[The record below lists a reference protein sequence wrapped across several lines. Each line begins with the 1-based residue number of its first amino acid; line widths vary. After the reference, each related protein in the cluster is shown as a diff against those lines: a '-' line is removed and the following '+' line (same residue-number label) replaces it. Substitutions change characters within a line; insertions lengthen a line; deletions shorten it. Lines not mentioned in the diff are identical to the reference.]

1 VRNRYPVF
9 RADSSTARW
18 KEVAMLKRTLG
29 LFVVVALIVSA
40 GCAAR
45 ARSIADLKD
54 DPGRYDGRSVEV
66 TGRVTSAWNIPL
78 IPYKLYKID
87 DGTAE
92 ITVISQRSSP
102 ARGALVRVRG
112 PVREVA
118 SFGANSIGLHIEE
131 RNRNTL
137 RR

>member
-1 VRNRYPVF
+1 
-9 RADSSTARW
+9 
-18 KEVAMLKRTLG
+18 MLKRTLG
-29 LFVVVALIVSA
+29 LLAIAVLVVSA

-54 DPGRYDGRSVEV
+54 DPGRYADRSVEV

-78 IPYKLYKID
+78 IPYKMYKID

-92 ITVISQRSSP
+92 ITVISQRNSP
-102 ARGALVRVRG
+102 GRGALVRVRG

-118 SFGANSIGLHIEE
+118 SFGGNSIGLHIEE

>member
-1 VRNRYPVF
+1 MFARLLPV
-9 RADSSTARW
+9 
-18 KEVAMLKRTLG
+18 L
-29 LFVVVALIVSA
+29 VVATLVVSA

-54 DPGRYDGRSVEV
+54 DPGRYADRSVEV
-66 TGRVTSAWNIPL
+66 TGRVTSSWNVPL
-78 IPYKLYKID
+78 IPYKLYKVD

-92 ITVISQRSSP
+92 ITVISQRNAAP

-118 SFGANSIGLHIEE
+118 SFGGNSVGLHIEE

>member
-1 VRNRYPVF
+1 
-9 RADSSTARW
+9 
-18 KEVAMLKRTLG
+18 MLSRSLRLLTVLA
-29 LFVVVALIVSA
+29 LVVAA

-45 ARSIADLKD
+45 ARNIADIKD
-54 DPGRYDGRSVEV
+54 DPGRYGDRQVEV

-92 ITVISQRSSP
+92 ITVISRRNSP
-102 ARGALVRVRG
+102 GRGALVRVRG

-118 SFGANSIGLHIEE
+118 SFGTNSIGLHIEE
-131 RNRNTL
+131 RDRNTL

>member
-1 VRNRYPVF
+1 MF
-9 RADSSTARW
+9 T
-18 KEVAMLKRTLG
+18 RTLG
-29 LFVVVALIVSA
+29 WLTLMALVVSA
-40 GCAAR
+40 GCAAS
-45 ARSIADLKD
+45 ARSIADIKD
-54 DPGRYDGRSVEV
+54 DPGRYGNRQVEV

-92 ITVISQRSSP
+92 ITVISQRNSP

-112 PVREVA
+112 PVKEVA
-118 SFGANSIGLHIEE
+118 SFGANSLGLHIEE

>member
-1 VRNRYPVF
+1 
-9 RADSSTARW
+9 
-18 KEVAMLKRTLG
+18 MLTRTLG
-29 LFVVVALIVSA
+29 LLAIAVLIVSA

-54 DPGRYDGRSVEV
+54 DPGRYADRSVEV

-78 IPYKLYKID
+78 IPYKMYKID

-92 ITVISQRSSP
+92 ITVISQRNSP
-102 ARGALVRVRG
+102 ARGALVRVKG

-118 SFGANSIGLHIEE
+118 SFGSNSIGLHIEE

>member
-1 VRNRYPVF
+1 MLTRTF
-9 RADSSTARW
+9 RWLT
-18 KEVAMLKRTLG
+18 
-29 LFVVVALIVSA
+29 LIVLVASIA

-45 ARSIADLKD
+45 ARSIADIKD
-54 DPGRYDGRSVEV
+54 DPGRYGDRQVEV
-66 TGRVTSAWNIPL
+66 SGRVTSAWNIPL

-92 ITVISQRSSP
+92 ITVISQRNSP
-102 ARGALVRVRG
+102 GRGALVRVRG

-118 SFGANSIGLHIEE
+118 SFGSSTIGLHIEE
-131 RNRNTL
+131 RDRNTL

>member
-1 VRNRYPVF
+1 MRNRLLSLL
-9 RADSSTARW
+9 AIT
-18 KEVAMLKRTLG
+18 ML
-29 LFVVVALIVSA
+29 VVSA

-54 DPGRYDGRSVEV
+54 DPGRYADRSVEV

-78 IPYKLYKID
+78 VPYRLYKID

-92 ITVISQRSSP
+92 ITVLSQRNATP

-112 PVREVA
+112 PVRELA
-118 SFGANSIGLHIEE
+118 SFGSNSVGVHIEE
-131 RNRNTL
+131 RNRNIV

>member
-1 VRNRYPVF
+1 MF
-9 RADSSTARW
+9 T
-18 KEVAMLKRTLG
+18 RTLG
-29 LFVVVALIVSA
+29 WLTLIALVVSA

-45 ARSIADLKD
+45 ARNIADIKD
-54 DPGRYDGRSVEV
+54 DPGRYGNRSVEV

-92 ITVISQRSSP
+92 ITVISQRNAP
-102 ARGALVRVRG
+102 GRGALVRVKG

-118 SFGANSIGLHIEE
+118 AFGSNSIGLHIEE

>member
-1 VRNRYPVF
+1 
-9 RADSSTARW
+9 
-18 KEVAMLKRTLG
+18 MLKRTLG
-29 LFVVVALIVSA
+29 LLAIAVLVVSA

-54 DPGRYDGRSVEV
+54 DPGRYADRSVEV

-78 IPYKLYKID
+78 IPYKMYKID

-92 ITVISQRSSP
+92 ITVISQRNSP
-102 ARGALVRVRG
+102 ARGALVRVKG

-118 SFGANSIGLHIEE
+118 SFGSNSIGLHIEE

>member
-1 VRNRYPVF
+1 
-9 RADSSTARW
+9 
-18 KEVAMLKRTLG
+18 MLTRTLG
-29 LFVVVALIVSA
+29 WLTLVALVVSA
-40 GCAAR
+40 GCAAHVR
-45 ARSIADLKD
+45 NIADIKD
-54 DPGRYDGRSVEV
+54 DPGRYGDRSVEV

-92 ITVISQRSSP
+92 ITVISQRNSP
-102 ARGALVRVRG
+102 GRGALVKVRG

-118 SFGANSIGLHIEE
+118 SFGSNSIGLHIEE
-131 RNRNTL
+131 RDRDTL

>member
-1 VRNRYPVF
+1 
-9 RADSSTARW
+9 
-18 KEVAMLKRTLG
+18 MLTRIAG
-29 LFVVVALIVSA
+29 LFVVAILIVSA

-92 ITVISQRSSP
+92 ITVISQRNSP